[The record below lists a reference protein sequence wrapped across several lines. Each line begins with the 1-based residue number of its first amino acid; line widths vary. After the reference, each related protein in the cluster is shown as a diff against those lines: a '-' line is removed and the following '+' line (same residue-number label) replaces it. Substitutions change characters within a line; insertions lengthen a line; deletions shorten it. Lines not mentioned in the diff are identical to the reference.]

1 MTTSTFSTGLVKVTE
16 AYGPMIERQLTGSG
30 VHLDTYA
37 KQCIVS
43 AISAINAVL
52 DSKGLSWADEKL
64 DKNNITQT
72 LMNVA
77 GLKLNASASPRE
89 VYFQIRNVNVKAKPS
104 DPDNW
109 RKLIEMGIE
118 GDGNDAILN
127 NFGRNV
133 KQVKP
138 YWVVREGDLFEYPS
152 YNGLDMTAPKWSPT
166 GKGEV
171 VRIVY
176 PIIFK
181 DDTIQY
187 FIAEVADVA
196 KNLVAHMNNQMMN
209 ETFGLLPAGKTRFDA
224 NTEQKKKIAEK
235 KADILKKAKELGLGA
250 LDDPELQEYISPA
263 WSEYQSRESMLIR
276 KMRNNIVKKIPKD
289 FGNPVIEMIHSEV
302 SDDSY
307 AAIRREINENAN
319 TEPLDIKTEPIDI
332 KADPVNDVA
341 PAAKTTE
348 DLKADTPT
356 TNTSPGKT
364 SIENIDIQDE
374 LQFDAET
381 VGAGVQ
387 KEF

>member
-1 MTTSTFSTGLVKVTE
+1 MSTSTFSTGLVKVTE
-16 AYGPMIERQLTGSG
+16 AYGPMIERQLIGNG
-30 VHLDTYA
+30 VHLDQYA
-37 KQCIVS
+37 KQCIVN

-52 DSKGLSWADEKL
+52 DSKGLTWADEKL

-138 YWVVREGDLFEYPS
+138 YWVVRDGDRFEYPS
-152 YNGLDMTAPKWSPT
+152 YDGLDMTAPKWSPT

-171 VRIVY
+171 IRIVY

-196 KNLVAHMNNQMMN
+196 KNLVAHINNTMMN
-209 ETFGLLPAGKTRFDA
+209 ETFGICADRYKATDD
-224 NTEQKKKIAEK
+224 QKKKIQAK
-235 KADILKKAKELGLGA
+235 KTEILKKAKELGLGA

-307 AAIRREINENAN
+307 ASIRREINENAN
-319 TEPLDIKTEPIDI
+319 TEPIDIKAEPIDI
-332 KADPVNDVA
+332 KADPVNNVDPTPNANEPEQPVA
-341 PAAKTTE
+341 STKAADST
-348 DLKADTPT
+348 
-356 TNTSPGKT
+356 GKS

-374 LQFDAET
+374 LQFGAEPVT
-381 VGAGVQ
+381 AGVA